1 MTKTA
6 GRPKQK
12 PVRVTV
18 TLAPHHAAEL
28 ELMAQEA
35 GVKISAYCAHVLER
49 YSLQDRQVMTTD
61 ILKVSFDKQSDLL
74 REDVRVSLNEQ
85 FNRVRSLLAR
95 TSIESGATRQM
106 VNLILQREFGKEKGK
121 HYYDQAWNHSVH
133 YLKDPTP
140 QIRAAIQELSS
151 SMAHDD
157 PTLLIKVRESAD
169 QMTEKLAQVDALT
182 AQVEQLQQQQNQIV
196 QALNTLIQQNRA
208 MQNTVTQAVK
218 RLDDTEEELR
228 NKPKGLFGR

>member
-18 TLAPHHAAEL
+18 TLEPHHAAEL
-28 ELMAQEA
+28 ELMAKEA
-35 GVKISAYCAHVLER
+35 GVKISAYCANVLER

-61 ILKVSFDKQSDLL
+61 ILKLSFVKQSETL
-74 REDVRVSLNEQ
+74 REEVRVALNEQ

-106 VNLILQREFGKEKGK
+106 VNLLMQKTWDKEKSNK
-121 HYYDQAWNHSVH
+121 YYDLAWNYAVH
-133 YLKDPTP
+133 YLKEPTP

-157 PTLLIKVRESAD
+157 PTLLMKVRESTE
-169 QMTEKLAQVDALT
+169 QMTQKLEQVDVLT
-182 AQVEQLQQQQNQIV
+182 AQVHQLQQQQKQIMNLL
-196 QALNTLIQQNRA
+196 QSLTQETRI
-208 MQNTVTQAVK
+208 MQNAVTQAVV
-218 RLDDTEEELR
+218 RLDETEEELR

>member
-1 MTKTA
+1 
-6 GRPKQK
+6 
-12 PVRVTV
+12 
-18 TLAPHHAAEL
+18 
-28 ELMAQEA
+28 MAKEA
-35 GVKISAYCAHVLER
+35 GVKVSAYCANVLER

-61 ILKVSFDKQSDLL
+61 ILKLSFEKQGEAL
-74 REDVRVSLNEQ
+74 REEVRVALNEQ

-95 TSIESGATRQM
+95 TSLESGATRQLMGLM
-106 VNLILQREFGKEKGK
+106 VQKDWGKEKGLK
-121 HYYDQAWNHSVH
+121 YYDQAWSHAVH
-133 YLKDPTP
+133 YLKEPTP

-157 PTLLIKVRESAD
+157 PTLLMKVRESTD

-182 AQVEQLQQQQNQIV
+182 AQVEQLQQQQKQIMNLL
-196 QALNTLIQQNRA
+196 QSLTQETRI
-208 MQNTVTQAVK
+208 MQNAVTQAVN

>member
-18 TLAPHHAAEL
+18 TLEPHHAVEL
-28 ELMAQEA
+28 ELMAKEA
-35 GVKISAYCAHVLER
+35 GVKISAYCANVLER

-61 ILKVSFDKQSDLL
+61 ILKLSFEKQSETL
-74 REDVRVSLNEQ
+74 REEVRVALNEQ

-95 TSIESGATRQM
+95 TSLESSATRQM
-106 VNLILQREFGKEKGK
+106 VNLLMQKTWDKEKSNK
-121 HYYDQAWNHSVH
+121 YYDLAWNYAVH
-133 YLKDPTP
+133 YLKEPTP

-157 PTLLIKVRESAD
+157 PTLLMKVRESTD
-169 QMTEKLAQVDALT
+169 QMTQKLEQVDALT
-182 AQVEQLQQQQNQIV
+182 AQVQQLQQQQNQIV
-196 QALNTLIQQNRA
+196 QVLNSINQQIKS
-208 MQNTVTQAVK
+208 MQNTVTKAVD
-218 RLDDTEEELR
+218 RLDETEEELR